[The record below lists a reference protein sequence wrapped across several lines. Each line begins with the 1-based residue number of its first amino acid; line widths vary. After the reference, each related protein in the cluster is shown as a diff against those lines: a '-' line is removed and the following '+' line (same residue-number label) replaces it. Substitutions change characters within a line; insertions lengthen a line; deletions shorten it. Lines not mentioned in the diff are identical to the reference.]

1 VADAPT
7 LIELAP
13 FDRPAPGSFI
23 SALAALGEETRS
35 RGWGCEIVVP
45 ESARELDWISRLE
58 AAGMGVHF
66 SLPRTWRERTRWL
79 RELVAARG
87 GTTIMHSHFTAWDVP
102 AAIVAAPRRGLHAWW
117 HIHTI
122 LGRGPL
128 AFARNLA
135 RFAPLGRRID
145 GALCPVENI
154 AADLR
159 ARGLPGR
166 KVHVVPN
173 GIDPAQFPVLDGET
187 RRLARERLGLG
198 AQDEVL
204 LHFGWDWGIKGGDLF
219 LATVAT
225 LLGAGRSRVV
235 GLAQGDGE
243 SAMAAARRFGIED
256 RVRTVGTVSSVADLF
271 GAADVFLALSEREGM
286 PYSVL
291 EAISSGTALVASD
304 IPGHAAVARTCSACR
319 LVERTPSSVAA
330 AVNQLLERSPD
341 ATEADSRAA
350 HLHVARDFSSSA
362 TAARTLD
369 LLGRDLTESAS

>member
-1 VADAPT
+1 MADAPT

-13 FDRPAPGSFI
+13 FDRPAPGSFV
-23 SALAALGEETRS
+23 SALAALGEEARS
-35 RGWGCEIVVP
+35 REWGCEITLP
-45 ESARELDWISRLE
+45 EGARELDWIPWLE
-58 AAGMGVHF
+58 ASGMTVHF
-66 SLPRTWRERTRWL
+66 SLPPTRRARARWL
-79 RELVAARG
+79 RELVAGRV
-87 GTTIMHSHFTAWDVP
+87 GTTILHSHFTAWDVP
-102 AAIVAAPRRGLHAWW
+102 AAIVAAPRQGIHAWW
-117 HIHTI
+117 HVHTI

-135 RFAPLGRRID
+135 RFVPLGRRID

-154 AADLR
+154 AAGLR
-159 ARGLPGR
+159 ARGVPGR

-173 GIDPAQFPVLDGET
+173 GIDPAQFPVLDGEV

-204 LHFGWDWGIKGGDLF
+204 LHFGWDWGVKGGDLF
-219 LATVAT
+219 LATVAA
-225 LLGAGRSRVV
+225 LLGQGRSRVV
-235 GLAQGDGE
+235 ALAQGDNE
-243 SAMAAARRFGIED
+243 SAMAAARRLGIEN

-271 GAADVFLALSEREGM
+271 AAADVFLALSEREGM

-291 EAISSGTALVASD
+291 EAISSGTPLVASD

-341 ATEADSRAA
+341 VREADARAA
-350 HLHVARDFSSSA
+350 HLSVARHFSSSA

-369 LLGRDLTESAS
+369 LFGRDLTGSA